1 MNETAARRTLLVR
14 AYEREPAAA
23 SPWSETDRAWAT
35 QAAAEVEGER
45 AAPDAFIARRSALAI
60 ERLGGRD
67 KHVQRLLNAV
77 TWRPWLGW
85 TLAVLALAA
94 GFGADAIGAEKRI
107 NLLAPPLLAL
117 LVWNLFIYLLI
128 VVRGIW
134 GAFDRRARE
143 LGPLA
148 RAVSRI
154 THTVSKPPRRHGT
167 VPAAA
172 FLKDWAQASGTLT
185 AARIGRV
192 LHQAAAAFSLGA
204 LGGMYLR
211 GVAFEY
217 RAGWESTF
225 LDADAVH
232 SLLSVVLGPASA
244 LTGIALPDAA
254 AYEALRFSAGPGV
267 IAAPWLHLY
276 AVTVA
281 LVVLAPRLL
290 LALGDRWLEAMQAA
304 RFPLRLDEPY
314 FQRLTR
320 VLRGTP
326 ATVRVL
332 PYSYQLSPQA
342 TLGLN
347 SLFTQTLGGRTTV
360 SIAPGVAFGDE
371 DSVDAGALADNA
383 TVLVALFALTATPE
397 HENHGVFIDKL
408 AQAAGHLVQAA
419 VIVDESAFRR
429 QFGADSARRAERRA
443 LWQKLANE
451 RGRTAVFVDLE
462 QPDLTV
468 AELSLQAALD
478 AEGSSRR

>member
-1 MNETAARRTLLVR
+1 MNEAAARRTLLVR
-14 AYEREPAAA
+14 AYEREPASA

-45 AAPDAFIARRSALAI
+45 ATPDAFIARRSALAI

-77 TWRPWLGW
+77 TWRPWLCW

-94 GFGADAIGAEKRI
+94 GFAADAIGSEKRV

-117 LVWNLFIYLLI
+117 LAWNLFVYLLI
-128 VVRGIW
+128 IVRGLW
-134 GAFDRRARE
+134 GAFDARARG

-148 RAVSRI
+148 RAISRI
-154 THTVSKPPRRHGT
+154 THAVSKPPRRHGT

-172 FLKDWAQASGTLT
+172 FLQDWAQASGTLT
-185 AARIGRV
+185 AARIGRL
-192 LHQAAAAFSLGA
+192 LHQAAAAFALGA

-211 GVAFEY
+211 GIALEY

-232 SLLSVVLGPASA
+232 WLLGVVLGPASA
-244 LTGIALPDAA
+244 LTGIALPEAA
-254 AYEALRFSAGPGV
+254 GYEALRFSAGSGV

-281 LVVLAPRLL
+281 LIVLAPRLL
-290 LALGDRWLEAMQAA
+290 LALGDRWLEARQTA
-304 RFPLRLDEPY
+304 RFPLRLDDAY

-320 VLRGTP
+320 VLRGAP

-347 SLFTQTLGGRTTV
+347 NLFTQALGARTIV
-360 SIAPGVAFGDE
+360 SIAPGVAFGEE
-371 DSVDAGALADNA
+371 DTFDAGALAGNA
-383 TVLVALFALTATPE
+383 NVLVPLFALTATPE
-397 HENHGVFIDKL
+397 HENHGVFIDRL
-408 AQAAGHLVQAA
+408 AQAAGHLAQSVL
-419 VIVDESAFRR
+419 IVDESAFRR
-429 QFGADSARRAERRA
+429 QFGADSTRRAERRA
-443 LWQKLANE
+443 LWQKLASE
-451 RGRTAVFVDLE
+451 RKRTAVFVDLE
-462 QPDLTV
+462 QPDLDA
-468 AELSLQAALD
+468 AESALQAALD
-478 AEGSSRR
+478 AEGGSRR